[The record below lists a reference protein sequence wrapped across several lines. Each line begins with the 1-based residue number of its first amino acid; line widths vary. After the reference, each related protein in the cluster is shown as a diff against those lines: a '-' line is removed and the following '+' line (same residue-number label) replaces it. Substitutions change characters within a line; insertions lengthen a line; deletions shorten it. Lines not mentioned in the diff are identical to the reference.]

1 MTRTALLALT
11 AWALMLCAPVDAGY
25 ADTTTTSVTAANT
38 TLQTPS
44 PGSVPASGARLTRLA
59 RRLAATDDAGR
70 TQPGTQDADI
80 STDTTTGAARPG
92 RTPLLTG
99 TSLLRRGSGD
109 TDDVAE
115 RPGIMSWMLKT
126 LTALGVVIGLALLAR
141 FGYSRLGGKV
151 AAASSPV
158 VEVLSRTTVAPRSHV
173 MLLRVGARVLVV
185 SESSAGMRT
194 LASMDDA
201 QEVAD
206 LLGAVSAAKPT
217 SISRSFNQLFNRFDE
232 DYGPLSAEHDAGD
245 ARDRRLGRARDS
257 VSGLLSRM
265 RGLGRGGGAP

>member
-1 MTRTALLALT
+1 MTRTALLALI

-25 ADTTTTSVTAANT
+25 ADTSSATAANK

-44 PGSVPASGARLTRLA
+44 PGSAPASDARLTRLA
-59 RRLAATDDAGR
+59 RRLAAADAGR
-70 TQPGTQDADI
+70 TQPGTQDADTT
-80 STDTTTGAARPG
+80 TDTTTSAAQPG

-99 TSLLRRGSGD
+99 TPLLRRGSAD
-109 TDDVAE
+109 THDVAE
-115 RPGIMSWMLKT
+115 RPGITSWMLKT

-141 FGYSRLGGKV
+141 FGYARLGGKI

-173 MLLRVGARVLVV
+173 MLLRVGGRVLVV

-194 LASMDDA
+194 LASVDDA

-217 SISRSFNQLFNRFDE
+217 SISRSFSQLFNRFDE
-232 DYGPLSAEHDAGD
+232 DYDHLSAEHDAGD
-245 ARDRRLGRARDS
+245 AGDHPLGRARNS

-265 RGLGRGGGAP
+265 RGLGRGGDAA